1 MEHRR
6 WEAYRNRLTCTEKNL
21 LNTEGEEWA
30 KKKNNKT
37 NQSTWSKQ
45 SSDSSSELT
54 AKLDVMRCE
63 NNAGAEGV
71 LDTSLWA
78 LIVCKNTQLFL
89 ASQSVLWAWKNDMEL
104 LFSISGFLEFKS
116 RWSCSTTQPDLLH
129 PEGSSSPCVC
139 AHWTHWMTLK
149 HIFQKVINP
158 DSGNRGS
165 VLFLRYLV
173 NHPHCLKFVS
183 YLNLYASASSCR
195 YTLSSRLKS
204 TLVPGM
210 FSHECIYTW

>member
-1 MEHRR
+1 MYWEESVKYRR
-6 WEAYRNRLTCTEKNL
+6 GRMS
-21 LNTEGEEWA
+21 
-30 KKKNNKT
+30 KKKTNKT

-139 AHWTHWMTLK
+139 SLNTL
-149 HIFQKVINP
+149 N
-158 DSGNRGS
+158 DSETYFPESHQSWFREQRIRAVPS
-165 VLFLRYLV
+165 LF
-173 NHPHCLKFVS
+173 
-183 YLNLYASASSCR
+183 
-195 YTLSSRLKS
+195 
-204 TLVPGM
+204 G
-210 FSHECIYTW
+210 